1 MVRYGNDM
9 EFIIQDEYEELLKY
23 AVVVPEYD
31 PSSIQQTLTDAKDSF
46 YQKKNVL
53 HFQGNGFPGNQGN
66 PGSRGNTGS
75 REGSV
80 TPTRETL
87 ISVTRERDGMFPNN
101 KLTMWF
107 SQRSDGNFF
116 L

>member
-1 MVRYGNDM
+1 M

-31 PSSIQQTLTDAKDSF
+31 PSSIQHTLTDAKDSF

-66 PGSRGNTGS
+66 PGSRGSAGS

-87 ISVTRERDGMFPNN
+87 ISVTRERDGRY
-101 KLTMWF
+101 KL
-107 SQRSDGNFF
+107 NF
-116 L
+116 LQKYDSCSKLIKVSRYPLSLI